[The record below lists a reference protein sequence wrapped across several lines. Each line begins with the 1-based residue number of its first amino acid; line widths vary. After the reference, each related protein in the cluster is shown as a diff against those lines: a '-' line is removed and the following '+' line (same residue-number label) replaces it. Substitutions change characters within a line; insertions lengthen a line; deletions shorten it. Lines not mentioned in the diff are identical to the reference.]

1 MSLLTE
7 LKDIVNTI
15 YEEEE
20 LKNSFLTTN
29 DVRSLIYDHYLSN
42 FRELED
48 YDENKSSRNDEAYA
62 DEDGN
67 DEQVRRKMWTGKKSG
82 YDYDSGRSLTLQLG
96 EILANEPGLYAHTD
110 AWFSLPEVTTAL
122 PKIFHESL
130 YNTIIESS
138 NYKEFLTFM
147 NIIMSDADTLESGKI
162 NTIPGRTT
170 YDKYYYFIP
179 FIKLNKAFENYFSTF
194 RTMEISRSRK
204 GMFRGID
211 IKSPSSREEEHVTV
225 LERWYEKYPEEDEA
239 AAYYDFIYSPLQK
252 LFEDDSYFR
261 YPFIGEDS
269 KSKLR
274 EYFTDDIIGQLA
286 SALAKEFPFGTDEEI
301 MSLFELFLENLGF
314 TKTDIRKILTVFIFP
329 DLDFSGCVIEVEV
342 EESDTTEQC
351 IVTNYEPVPPDWT
364 TMDLNKIYYD
374 EKECSYAISIKTTYQ
389 SPSGDLIPK
398 TEEYSQPATREIL
411 DLLSRAYTE
420 DELNELSKKIVYS
433 SYYINPKPLLK
444 MRFLYK
450 LSKLEVDPLDEDESD
465 VLVEASVGYS
475 IDKFLENIEFLAK
488 KLNSYQRQYVA
499 DIYKKTG
506 MKYNNL
512 DFLLESDTLY
522 SFKKSLNIL
531 IQNNTDNLQ
540 IYNTLILGFD
550 LSENSIIFATLEG
563 SGLKDKKLTNGF
575 KSFSMEGSQKRETTL
590 EFIRNLNTIISAF
603 QISQDLKYDTFVT
616 DFMRPQP
623 RREQQSSLNMISRA
637 SNSGIGIC
645 EDLRQTQKQWASTK
659 VIGERSIEFL
669 KDEILKGFATTAC
682 LTKEQKEKL
691 EAQEASD
698 QEEKLNFSQQYKIAI
713 NDSFFQNLPDVF
725 EKISQKQGK
734 EALNALGTEFLDR
747 LGVCG
752 LGELVSLVAN
762 SILSFLNPGE
772 YLDEITKCALRN
784 MKMGPMS
791 LLYAQIVATT
801 NATGILDR
809 YRDAVGD
816 TILPWD
822 FNVDTSENRF
832 TLGGDAALLTEKETG
847 ANLDVR
853 LAAIGD
859 SISLSVDAT
868 TLLQTLRFMPDNE
881 WMGFFLNVAD
891 SILKQ
896 CKVPTRADASAEGNV
911 CKGKKIK
918 MPELPPIDFSGGG
931 NPFDFV
937 VKNMKNLI
945 INLTVKII
953 TMTVKEL
960 LKNIA
965 AGFAADVDYFK
976 QGEYIPNFF
985 QGKEYFHN
993 ALRSASQKSY
1003 LSNERI
1009 NQAFTETITNMYSQ
1023 SGVSTENISTDQMN
1037 NFVENTSMIVGE
1049 KEKINLLKG
1058 QSSKITKNEILDF
1071 SEDTV
1076 VGRLFSRDPTKID
1089 EFFSQIGSML
1099 DTDALESELSD
1110 TVENASNNPVFCF
1123 LDTGGSYEQAL
1134 AENKNATPTE
1144 IEEQQNLKKE
1154 SQKEKLCNLTNQMA
1168 HPDGPIFGNLFK
1180 LFASKE
1186 GPIYGV
1192 ARQQTFEIFK
1202 LSLKRIYDILTN
1214 TYLTDFTQPGT
1225 GFLDLVLHDDTGTG
1239 KSKSDFLA
1247 TFSSS
1252 TVEEG
1257 TALTSIATKLGSSTS
1272 FEYNFNISDFSPS
1285 AYKFHYT
1292 GGYPDLYY
1300 RQNSNNEVIVKIGSK
1315 EVVNF
1320 DDDTLKT
1327 GNGYNN
1333 SANNM
1338 YELLMKSLGFMDTE
1352 LRDTAVNDI
1361 LINRDNFPNFL
1372 AEQSYERIKF
1382 AIRDGGLG
1390 LAFNYSDWLEI
1401 YNSINQDTLKDLLNV
1416 DATIDGTSNFF
1427 KKLDDDSRLDIDPKE
1442 IYELPFGKVYSKSD
1456 AIQTYVF
1463 SEIMVKIYVIEFIYK
1478 SLCTF
1483 ATFSSDFFERKDI
1496 ISKYIIR
1503 QMFED
1508 LAEFDKKFPGFLL
1521 SFKEQIVQLYTK
1533 KNELGIQDY
1542 NNSETQG
1549 AVDIINTKLSEYIEN
1564 KDENRSAFLQSA
1576 DLQEPIEDIVSD
1588 FAENVIQDTLEDFFL
1603 YYGSQYQKL
1612 EQFALGSLLQDDEPV
1627 DVLTDPRQASP
1638 SAPQLITVP
1647 ISSTNPKLRP
1657 TIHLEKYI
1665 FIEEKEGTSL
1675 GFSGASWEGTE
1686 KYLSRD
1692 TSIESEGGTVP
1703 MSVSSRNSDLF
1714 GVVNL
1719 SKWKEYLEKY
1729 NFAGRPISDYWKSWK
1744 FGIRVSYII
1753 PEVVAGLEDVD
1764 ETISLDNKAYKIS
1777 LIGGSPSFSLLPL
1790 VVSELPIEDQKIDSS
1805 IVDQYDKSCLIFE
1818 LIENPD
1824 FTKFFRGALDTE
1836 TFISLLTIYNVENF
1850 TDLLKDSADFGDIAF
1865 WAESGGKMFE
1875 NIKKT
1880 LIETFEP

>member
-1 MSLLTE
+1 MALLDDLRGIVRTIYSE
-7 LKDIVNTI
+7 EGLKD
-15 YEEEE
+15 
-20 LKNSFLTTN
+20 SFLDFSDVKDLIN
-29 DVRSLIYDHYLSN
+29 DYYLSN
-42 FRELED
+42 FRDFNE
-48 YDENKSSRNDEAYA
+48 YDDNKNGAAGYGGSDNAT
-62 DEDGN
+62 
-67 DEQVRRKMWTGKKSG
+67 EQDRRKYWTGKKGNNSF
-82 YDYDSGRSLTLQLG
+82 G
-96 EILANEPGLYAHTD
+96 EQIGQILAVEPGLFRNTD
-110 AWFSLPEVTTAL
+110 AWLSLPEVATAT
-122 PKIFHESL
+122 PKIFHQYL
-130 YNTIIESS
+130 YEKTTESS
-138 NYKEFLTFM
+138 TFKEFLNFM
-147 NIIMSDADTLESGKI
+147 NIIMSNKNSLEVGKI
-162 NTIPGRTT
+162 NTIETRKLSEGFYSFVPL
-170 YDKYYYFIP
+170 
-179 FIKLNKAFENYFSTF
+179 IKLNEVFEDYLSTF
-194 RTMEISRSRK
+194 RTTELATSRK

-211 IKSPSSREEEHVTV
+211 YTSPSKHEKNHTTI
-225 LERWYEKYPEEDEA
+225 LERWYEDLPEEDEGP
-239 AAYYDFIYSPLQK
+239 AYYDYIYSRLQK

-286 SALAKEFPFGTDEEI
+286 TALAKEYIKDSDDEVVWI
-301 MSLFELFLENLGF
+301 FEQFLENLGF
-314 TKTDIRKILTVFIFP
+314 SKPDIRKLLTAFIFP
-329 DLDFSGCVIEVEV
+329 ELDFSACVVGIEVE

-351 IVTNYEPVPPDWT
+351 IVTNYEPIPPDWT

-550 LSENSIIFATLEG
+550 MSENNIIFATLEG
-563 SGLKDKKLTNGF
+563 PGLKDKKLTNGF
-575 KSFSMEGSQKRETTL
+575 KSFSMEGSQKRKETL
-590 EFIRNLNTIISAF
+590 EFIRNLDTIINAF
-603 QISQDLKYDTFVT
+603 QISQDLKYDMFIN
-616 DFMRPQP
+616 DFMKPQP
-623 RREQQSSLNMISRA
+623 RKEQQSSLNMISRA
-637 SNSGIGIC
+637 NNSGAGIC

-659 VIGERSIEFL
+659 VIGERSVEFL

-691 EAQEASD
+691 EKQEASD
-698 QEEKLNFSQQYKIAI
+698 QEEKLSFSQNYKIPI
-713 NDSFFQNLPDVF
+713 KDPFFQKLPDIF

-734 EALNALGTEFLDR
+734 DALNSLGTEFLDR

-752 LGELVSLVAN
+752 LGELVSLIAN
-762 SILSFLNPGE
+762 SILSFLNPDE
-772 YLDEITKCALRN
+772 YLDEITKCALKN

-832 TLGGDAALLTEKETG
+832 RLGGDAALLTEKETG

-859 SISLSVDAT
+859 SIALTVDAT

-881 WMGFFLNVAD
+881 WMGFFLGVTD

-896 CKVPTRADASAEGNV
+896 CKIPTRADVITGGNV
-911 CKGKKIK
+911 CKGKKIT
-918 MPELPPIDFSGGG
+918 MPELAAIDFSGGR

-953 TMTVKEL
+953 TVTIKEL
-960 LKNIA
+960 LKNVA

-976 QGEYIPNFF
+976 QGEYIPDFF
-985 QGKEYFHN
+985 QGKEYFHHAMRN
-993 ALRSASQKSY
+993 ASQKSY
-1003 LSNERI
+1003 LSTARI
-1009 NQAFTETITNMYSQ
+1009 NQAFVETLTSMYAQ

-1037 NFVENTSMIVGE
+1037 NFVENASMVVGE

-1058 QSSKITKNEILDF
+1058 QSSEITKNEILEI

-1076 VGRLFSRDPTKID
+1076 VGGLFSRDPTKID

-1099 DTDALESELSD
+1099 DTDELESDLAE

-1123 LDTGGSYEQAL
+1123 LDEGGSYEDAL
-1134 AENKNATPTE
+1134 ATNKDATPTE
-1144 IEEQQNLKKE
+1144 IQEQQNLKKDL
-1154 SQKEKLCNLTNQMA
+1154 QKEKLCNLTNKMA

-1180 LFASKE
+1180 LFASKD

-1192 ARQQTFEIFK
+1192 AHQQTFEIFK
-1202 LSLKRIYDILTN
+1202 SSLGRIYDILTT
-1214 TYLTDFTQPGT
+1214 TYLTDFMQPGT
-1225 GFLDLVLHDDTGTG
+1225 GFLDLVLHDEAGNT
-1239 KSKSDFLA
+1239 KSRGDFLA
-1247 TFSSS
+1247 TFSSIQPG
-1252 TVEEG
+1252 E
-1257 TALTSIATKLGSSTS
+1257 ALNSIATKLGSSTS
-1272 FEYNFNISDFSPS
+1272 FKCNFNISDFSPS
-1285 AYKFHYT
+1285 TYKFHYT
-1292 GGYPDLYY
+1292 GAYPDLYY

-1361 LINRDNFPNFL
+1361 LINGDNFPNFV
-1372 AEQSYERIKF
+1372 AEQSYEKIKF
-1382 AIRDGGLG
+1382 SIRDGGILS
-1390 LAFNYSDWLEI
+1390 AFNYSDWLEI

-1416 DATIDGTSNFF
+1416 DGTIDGTSNFY
-1427 KKLDDDSRLDIDPKE
+1427 KKLDDDGRLNVDPKE
-1442 IYELPFGKVYSKSD
+1442 IYQLPFGKIYSKPE
-1456 AIQTYVF
+1456 AIQTYIF

-1503 QMFED
+1503 QMLED
-1508 LAEFDKKFPGFLL
+1508 LAEFDKEFPGFLL

-1549 AVDIINTKLSEYIEN
+1549 AVDIINTKLGAYVEN
-1564 KDENRSAFLQSA
+1564 KDENRKSFLQSA
-1576 DLQEPIEDIVSD
+1576 DLQESIEDIVSD
-1588 FAENVIQDTLEDFFL
+1588 FAENVIQDVLEDFFI
-1603 YYGSQYQKL
+1603 YYGSRYQKL
-1612 EQFALGSLLQDDEPV
+1612 EQFALGSLLVDGEPV
-1627 DVLTDPRQASP
+1627 DVLADPQRAYSW
-1638 SAPQLITVP
+1638 APQLITVP
-1647 ISSTNPKLRP
+1647 ISDTNPKLRP

-1665 FIEEKEGTSL
+1665 FIEDKGGSSL
-1675 GFSGASWEGTE
+1675 NTSGANWEGTE

-1692 TSIESEGGTVP
+1692 TSTESEGGAVP
-1703 MSVSSRNSDLF
+1703 ASVSSRDSDLF
-1714 GVVNL
+1714 GVVEL
-1719 SKWKEYLEKY
+1719 SKWKDYLDSY
-1729 NFAGRPISDYWKSWK
+1729 NFAGRKISDVWKSWK
-1744 FGIRVSYII
+1744 FGIRVSYVI
-1753 PEVVAGLEDVD
+1753 PELVTGLGDID
-1764 ETISLDNKAYKIS
+1764 ETVILDNKAYAITVA
-1777 LIGGSPSFSLLPL
+1777 GDVAPSFSLLPI
-1790 VVSELPIEDQKIDSS
+1790 VISELPIEDQEIDSS
-1805 IVDQYDKSCLIFE
+1805 IVDQYDKACLIFE

-1850 TDLLKDSADFGDIAF
+1850 TDLLKDSADFKDIAL

-1880 LIETFEP
+1880 LIETFER